1 MDVAL
6 LAMLAA
12 CAVLVAVGLGAA
24 LVGAASARR
33 RMQADL
39 GATRAELAALRT
51 RVDELVATAPSMAG
65 ADGPGPVDEFVIT
78 TLATPPASEPEPA
91 RPSGAEFLAVAAG
104 ESLVR
109 VVSLGHGV
117 RRALSA
123 ENRHRIR
130 FEMRREVKRSRKRRR
145 RDLRAAQRHTG
156 SRAPA
161 DLTEDAA

>member
-1 MDVAL
+1 
-6 LAMLAA
+6 
-12 CAVLVAVGLGAA
+12 
-24 LVGAASARR
+24 
-33 RMQADL
+33 
-39 GATRAELAALRT
+39 
-51 RVDELVATAPSMAG
+51 
-65 ADGPGPVDEFVIT
+65 
-78 TLATPPASEPEPA
+78 
-91 RPSGAEFLAVAAG
+91 
-104 ESLVR
+104 VR